1 MFSHGKW
8 KGVETMKKSMLVLIV
23 GGLLVAVPALAGPL
37 AKEQVSGRANWVVH
51 ADVERFRTTQIWEHI
66 RPELDNLG
74 IQEKLLNFETIF
86 TFHPIDDVRNVTIYG
101 KGQDR
106 KNAVAL
112 IEGTFDKQKLL
123 AIVGMNPEHEEIG
136 YADRVVHKWVDE
148 NKKGPD
154 GLGEI
159 TYGCFF
165 QDDLIMIG
173 AGLDAIKHAIDVL
186 KGSARNAANVDFV
199 QPPAGTK
206 GAFLQIMAYDLAQ
219 IVGDKPDTAALKQAE
234 QLGLLVG
241 EMEGRPYAG
250 LILKAKSEE
259 AAQAI
264 NKMLDGIVAFVTLS
278 GEDNP
283 KLAKLAN
290 NVKLS
295 CEHSTVLV
303 RLEADPSTVVQCLKE
318 QWLKKMQKEAQ
329 EK

>member
-1 MFSHGKW
+1 
-8 KGVETMKKSMLVLIV
+8 MKKLMLVLIV
-23 GGLLVAVPALAGPL
+23 AGLLVAVPALAGPL
-37 AKEQVSGRANWVVH
+37 AKEQVSALANWVVH
-51 ADVERFRTTQIWEHI
+51 ADVERFRTTQICELI
-66 RPELDNLG
+66 RPELENLG
-74 IQEKLLNFETIF
+74 IQEKLLNFEAIF
-86 TFHPIDDVRNVTIYG
+86 SFHPIDDVRDVTIYG

-112 IEGTFDKQKLL
+112 IEGTFDKQRLL
-123 AIVGMNPEHEEIG
+123 TIVGMNPEHEEIG

-148 NKKGPD
+148 NKKDPD
-154 GLGEI
+154 GHGEI

-173 AGLDAIKHAIDVL
+173 TGLDAIKHAIDVL
-186 KGSARNAANVDFV
+186 KGSARNAANVNFV

-219 IVGDKPDTAALKQAE
+219 IVGDKPDAAVLKQAE
-234 QLGLLVG
+234 QLGLLIG
-241 EMEGRPYAG
+241 ETEGRFYGG

-264 NKMLDGIVAFVTLS
+264 NKMLDGIVAFATLS
-278 GEDNP
+278 GEENP

-290 NVKLS
+290 NVKIS
-295 CEHSTVLV
+295 CAQSTVLV

-318 QWLKKMQKEAQ
+318 QWLKKMEKQAQ